1 MDQTEYETRDSG
13 KLVSVGFLED
23 EILSIESFYEHAT
36 NRIFVESPYENGVYV
51 YIGKLDYLMKW
62 ENTKI
67 IEKILTK
74 EDKKMSKIHT
84 FSSLKYLFEK
94 SLEKENLISRRSFV
108 KFEDQTILYF
118 QLPPV
123 AQVN

>member
-51 YIGKLDYLMKW
+51 YIGKLD
-62 ENTKI
+62 
-67 IEKILTK
+67 
-74 EDKKMSKIHT
+74 
-84 FSSLKYLFEK
+84 
-94 SLEKENLISRRSFV
+94 
-108 KFEDQTILYF
+108 
-118 QLPPV
+118 
-123 AQVN
+123 